1 MLATPGPPDDL
12 LATLVV
18 RLQHALVWQSEE
30 TGAGEMIAA
39 LITEAGG
46 TASVYGRSSGAGLA
60 LHAAHGLPIVKFVLS
75 LLF

>member
-1 MLATPGPPDDL
+1 M
-12 LATLVV
+12 V

-30 TGAGEMIAA
+30 TGAVGMIAA

-60 LHAAHGLPIVKFVLS
+60 LHTAAHGLPIVKFVLS